1 MSNAYIQWVRK
12 QPCCVCGMPGPS
24 HAHHHTNGPT
34 FAPDSPRPE
43 KSIGVKRGKS
53 QKADDWYTLPVC
65 HKCHRKLHDFAGKFR
80 EYNGTQ
86 RDVWQDEQVRRHH
99 AQFDAEHGNAEA
111 SPARVLAPVQ
121 PQAHGFDPVSAAHE
135 FCSVYELGPQI
146 RHDLER
152 LLRLAIKA
160 GRAA

>member
-99 AQFDAEHGNAEA
+99 ARYEAEYPSETAARTLRVAAPAPNDPKAIAQQFCAERG
-111 SPARVLAPVQ
+111 
-121 PQAHGFDPVSAAHE
+121 
-135 FCSVYELGPQI
+135 LGDQVAF
-146 RHDLER
+146 DLER
-152 LLRLAIKA
+152 LLRSLERRVV
-160 GRAA
+160 G